1 MYHGGTTIGITPS
14 PLSAADVQHQALPA
28 DSRLRALMRA
38 LQGGTSEEAAQL
50 HKDLLAPRN
59 PRDLLDRK
67 HGAPWGAILTGL
79 LLIRFPDLPG
89 ELHPDWVG
97 GRGEKAGPDER
108 RWGEE

>member
-59 PRDLLDRK
+59 LRDLLDRK
-67 HGAPWGAILTGL
+67 NGDPWGAILAGL
-79 LLIRFPDLPG
+79 LFIRFPDRS
-89 ELHPDWVG
+89 E
-97 GRGEKAGPDER
+97 ER
-108 RWGEE
+108 RVGKECVSPCRSRWSPDH